1 MKFQT
6 VQVVTAD
13 ELLNHIGQVIEA
25 NHTVNKNGG
34 KRGGVMKTAR
44 QYGIRPQELSN
55 TINRSLTPPKRV
67 LEAENLEKQV
77 FYVRKGSKS
86 DE

>member
-13 ELLNHIGQVIEA
+13 ELLKHIGHVIEA
-25 NHTVNKNGG
+25 NHTVSKSGG

-44 QYGIRPQELSN
+44 HYGIRPQELSN
-55 TINRSLTPPKRV
+55 TINGSLTPPNRI

-77 FYVRKGSKS
+77 VYVRKGSKS
-86 DE
+86 DA